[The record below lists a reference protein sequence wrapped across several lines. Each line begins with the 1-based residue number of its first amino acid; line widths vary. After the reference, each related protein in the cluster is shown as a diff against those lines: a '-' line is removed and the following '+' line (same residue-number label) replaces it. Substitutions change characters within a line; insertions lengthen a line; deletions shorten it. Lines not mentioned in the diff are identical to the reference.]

1 MTRIPDP
8 VSPSVATHFH
18 GGRQLSMIHALPEE
32 TAISMVYDG
41 STHAVM
47 MASPADLEDFATGFT
62 LTEGI
67 VEAADQLR
75 QIDLVAHDKGVEVQM
90 WLEGDRGAQLAAR
103 RRTMAGPVGCGL
115 CGIESLDQAV
125 RDLPD
130 CSGIGPRFTIDEV
143 TAATEALRAWQP
155 LHDRTRAV
163 HAAGFLMPGQ
173 GIVLAREDVG
183 RHNALD
189 KLIGA
194 LARQGIDAGTG
205 AIVLT
210 SRISVEMVQKTA
222 MAGCATLIAVSAPT
236 AHALRLADAAG
247 ITLAAYARAEGFDL
261 FSNPQ
266 RLRDEVA
273 DVA

>member
-1 MTRIPDP
+1 MSGVPN
-8 VSPSVATHFH
+8 PSTSVRAVHVQQ
-18 GGRQLSMIHALPEE
+18 GRRLSVLPALPEE
-32 TAISMVYDG
+32 TAIAMVYEG

-67 VEAADQLR
+67 VERAEQIR
-75 QIDLVAHDKGVEVQM
+75 QIDLVAHDRGVEVQM
-90 WLEGDRGAQLAAR
+90 WLEGDRGARLAAR

-115 CGIESLDQAV
+115 CGIESLGQAV

-130 CSGIGPRFTIDEV
+130 CAGIGPRLGVAEM
-143 TAATEALRAWQP
+143 ASATEALRRWQP
-155 LHDRTRAV
+155 LHDHTRAV
-163 HAAGFLMPGQ
+163 HAAGFLVPGQ
-173 GIVLAREDVG
+173 GIALAREDVG

-194 LARQGIDAGTG
+194 LARQGIEAGTG

-210 SRISVEMVQKTA
+210 SRVSVEMVQKCA
-222 MAGCATLIAVSAPT
+222 MAGCGMLIAVSAPT
-236 AHALRLADAAG
+236 AHALRLAEGAG
-247 ITLAAYARAEGFDL
+247 ITLAASARAGGFDL
-261 FSNPQ
+261 FSHPH
-266 RLRDEVA
+266 RLQDEVA

>member
-1 MTRIPDP
+1 MTMIPAAATT
-8 VSPSVATHFH
+8 SFATHFRA
-18 GGRQLSMIHALPEE
+18 GRQAQMVHALPEE

-41 STHAVM
+41 SAHAVM

-67 VEAADQLR
+67 IESADQISK
-75 QIDLVAHDKGVEVQM
+75 IDLVAHDKGVEVQM
-90 WLEGDRGAQLAAR
+90 WLEGDRGLQLAAR

-125 RDLPD
+125 RELPD
-130 CSGIGPRFTIDEV
+130 CSDVGAQFSVDEV
-143 TAATEALRAWQP
+143 TAATAALRDWQP

-163 HAAGFLMPGQ
+163 HAAGFLLPGQ

-194 LARQGIDAGTG
+194 LARQGIDAGAG

-210 SRISVEMVQKTA
+210 SRVSVEMVQKTA
-222 MAGCATLIAVSAPT
+222 MARCGTLIAVSAPT
-236 AHALRLADAAG
+236 AHALRLAAG
-247 ITLAAYARAEGFDL
+247 AGLTLAAYARAEGFDL
-261 FSNPQ
+261 FSNPH
-266 RLRDEVA
+266 RLSHEVA